1 MENFARPTTKNS
13 FSEQLLDLC
22 HGDSFLVWNLLSI
35 ENAKLCR
42 LKYYLPYV
50 GSMMQYNKTLWFLI
64 ETIHLR
70 GRAHTKNSTWSFQK
84 GWQISSQFLT
94 SLNCWKPISVHCTG
108 LGCLKAVLRMRLTQ
122 LCVCFWL
129 WDAYYVSGISIVGC
143 TTLRKDT
150 VISGY
155 LLNYLNPTIFPCFDT
170 FSQFLTIL
178 T

>member
-1 MENFARPTTKNS
+1 MT
-13 FSEQLLDLC
+13 
-22 HGDSFLVWNLLSI
+22 
-35 ENAKLCR
+35 
-42 LKYYLPYV
+42 
-50 GSMMQYNKTLWFLI
+50 QYNKTLWFLI

-129 WDAYYVSGISIVGC
+129 WDAYYVSGVSIVGC

-150 VISGY
+150 IISGY
-155 LLNYLNPTIFPCFDT
+155 FPNYLNPIIFQCFDG
-170 FSQFLTIL
+170 FSQLLTIL
-178 T
+178 SQQPSTCWTSGASKYPDSWSVFFPTSKLNIC